1 MGIHPHDD
9 FGSIPN
15 EKNSDLV
22 CIGYAN
28 IDGFTANVIGNDK
41 VNAIRRYA
49 RKHDLDAF
57 FGVEANINW
66 KKMPEEGQLPELFR
80 SENAIRTV
88 ASYNTFENWGRK
100 QQGGTFGLAFG
111 QLASKVHDVGGDDL
125 GRWSWMLFRGRDGH
139 KV

>member
-9 FGSIPN
+9 FGLIPN

-22 CIGYAN
+22 RIGYAN
-28 IDGFTANVIGNDK
+28 INGFTANMIGNEK

-66 KKMPEEGQLPELFR
+66 KKMPEEGPSYRNYSIQRMPYVLLLPIPLLKIGA
-80 SENAIRTV
+80 ENSREAP
-88 ASYNTFENWGRK
+88 
-100 QQGGTFGLAFG
+100 LA
-111 QLASKVHDVGGDDL
+111 
-125 GRWSWMLFRGRDGH
+125 
-139 KV
+139 